1 MLNTSLRNEL
11 EDNNHHKQVTD
22 TAARLPNTSDDRE
35 FTKEEIRKVIEGRNN
50 KKAPG
55 EDGITA
61 EIYKLT
67 FNIFP
72 KSIRALYN
80 GCLKTEFS
88 GRDGRRRKLY
98 RL

>member
-1 MLNTSLRNEL
+1 MRTNTQITTLRKPDGSLTRDTKETLRHMLNTSLRNEL

-61 EIYKLT
+61 EIYKLST
-67 FNIFP
+67 YFQ
-72 KSIRALYN
+72 KV
-80 GCLKTEFS
+80 
-88 GRDGRRRKLY
+88 
-98 RL
+98 